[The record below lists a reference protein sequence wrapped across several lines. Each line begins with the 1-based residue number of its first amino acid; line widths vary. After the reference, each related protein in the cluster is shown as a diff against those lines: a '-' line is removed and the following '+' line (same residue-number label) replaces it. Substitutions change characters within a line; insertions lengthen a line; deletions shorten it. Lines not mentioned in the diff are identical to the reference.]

1 MNVVNRADSSDKG
14 ICQNPELTS
23 KIENTVAPESWP
35 NICSIAGNGCYSLH
49 TFSFNLVISTQIRT
63 LPFCFGTTTNPAHHS
78 VGSSIFSMT
87 PNYSILVNS
96 FLTCGKRGMATR

>member
-49 TFSFNLVISTQIRT
+49 TFSFNLVRSTQIRT